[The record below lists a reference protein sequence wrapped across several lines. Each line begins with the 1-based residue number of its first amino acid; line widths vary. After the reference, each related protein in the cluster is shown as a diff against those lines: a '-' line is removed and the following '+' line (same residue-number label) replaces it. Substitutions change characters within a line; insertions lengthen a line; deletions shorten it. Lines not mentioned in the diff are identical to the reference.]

1 MSNSNNVVDNDNEIN
16 WSEVIK
22 KEARG
27 SNDADFGEVQEV
39 VLHYVLTEKGILNKD
54 KFYLPRALVEGF
66 DGDKLRFNIS
76 EEEADEKFKRDEAP
90 AAEEY
95 DIFSR
100 KKTLKTKN
108 FEPKEADKQQ
118 DKQVVDK
125 EFEERARQQAEEKAK
140 MEAERKAQ
148 SIAQQIQDKAKMEA
162 ERKAQ
167 SIAQQIQ
174 DKAKMEAERKAQSII
189 QEARDKAKVEVD
201 EVVKMEADQ
210 KANEIIE
217 ETEEKAKK
225 EAEENSQSI
234 IQQAEDRA
242 RQEADRRSKELIQQ
256 AEDRARQ
263 EAEDKI
269 TRTPQTTEKMILYTQ
284 EEIRNPEVNGYDANN
299 PVFNPFITGITL
311 WQNYSTIWMNISKQI
326 LGNTKRMARDFEDT
340 MGKTWSKSRW

>member
-167 SIAQQIQ
+167 SI
-174 DKAKMEAERKAQSII
+174 I

-269 TRTPQTTEKMILYTQ
+269 TRTQQTTEKMILYTQ